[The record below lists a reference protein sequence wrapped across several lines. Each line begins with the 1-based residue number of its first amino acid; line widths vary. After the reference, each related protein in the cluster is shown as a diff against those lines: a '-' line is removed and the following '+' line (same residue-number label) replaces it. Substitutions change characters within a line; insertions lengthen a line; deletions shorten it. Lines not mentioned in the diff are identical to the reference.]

1 MAISK
6 TKAIEAAQKLVSQNK
21 LKEAIAEYQ
30 KIHRE
35 DPKDV
40 NVLNTLGDLC
50 TRLNNTAGALD
61 YYNKLADLYVSDGF
75 LVRGIAMCKK
85 ISKLDPANTAALER
99 LADLY
104 TMQGLMSE
112 ARAQYLQLAEVLL
125 KANQGA
131 KAMATLEKVLDLDP
145 TNVKIQQR
153 LADLYERHGQGKEAA
168 NIYRRLADHLLQD
181 NKAAESL
188 KWLEKAAHLA
198 PDDAEVLLATARA
211 QQRSG
216 HAQQSLRTLEKI
228 PNLEQN
234 PEALELLLSAR
245 LGTGDTRGADQLAEK
260 LFAADPT
267 KYSGLLQLARHAAKE
282 QDGARALTLL
292 ERIAEPALAHEPVHL
307 LEAIREVVAVLPDS
321 AEALELLV
329 RAARKAGS
337 QSTLLEALNRQAQ
350 AAAAAEDYTRA
361 KHLYDELVSLEP
373 ENPGFTQQL
382 NRMREKLGEPAVATE
397 AAQAE
402 AAPVEAAAVAEVVL
416 DEETQ
421 AYVNS
426 TLTDIDLFSSYG
438 MADKAIELARQL
450 ISRVPGHLVAHE
462 RLLDFYVGSGN
473 DQGVVDI
480 AARLK
485 AFYRQAGNE
494 ARAEEVAKLAH
505 GYAEKLGKAV
515 PAEAP
520 AEVAAATPA
529 AAAAPAETGLHEV
542 DLSAEWA
549 AATAAEET
557 AAAPA
562 EVLEAPAAAFNA
574 AEAGEEI
581 NFYLAQGL
589 HDQAREAVAR
599 YEQSFPGEPAVAELR
614 ARVEAAMA
622 PAEAAPVE
630 PIPVLPIPA
639 EPVPAAAAAGEGET
653 FEVTLEAQP
662 KEAAAA
668 GAPMGATDFFADLAG
683 ELDAALAP
691 VAPPAAGKK
700 AGAPPPA
707 PKVPAAPAAGGE
719 PSVGVLAEV
728 FEEFKGEMGEV
739 EEVEDVETHYNLGIA
754 YKEMGLLD
762 EAISEFQKVTKTA
775 EKTKS
780 YSHLFQCCTLLGLCF
795 MDKGLPLIAVR
806 WYERAL
812 KAPGLDEEG
821 ALALRYDMGVAHE
834 QAGNRKAAL
843 DCFME
848 VYGANVDYR
857 NVGERIRELQ
867 GA

>member
-112 ARAQYLQLAEVLL
+112 ARAQYLQMAEILL
-125 KANQGA
+125 KANQGT
-131 KAMATLEKVLDLDP
+131 KAMAVLEKVLDLDP

-188 KWLEKAAHLA
+188 KWLEKAAALA
-198 PDDAEVLLATARA
+198 PDDVEVLLATARA

-216 HAQQSLRTLEKI
+216 LTQQSLHTLEKI
-228 PNLEQN
+228 PNLEQH
-234 PEALELLLSAR
+234 PDALELLLTAR
-245 LGTGDTRGADQLAEK
+245 LGTGDTRGADQLADK

-307 LEAIREVVAVLPDS
+307 LEAIREVVSVLPDS
-321 AEALELLV
+321 AEAVDLLA

-350 AAAAAEDYTRA
+350 AAAAAEDYARA

-373 ENPGFTQQL
+373 DNPNFTQQL

-402 AAPVEAAAVAEVVL
+402 ATPVEAAVAEVVL

-438 MADKAIELARQL
+438 MTDKAIELARQL
-450 ISRVPGHLVAHE
+450 ISRIPSHLVAHE
-462 RLLDFYVGSGN
+462 RLLDFYVGSSN
-473 DQGVVDI
+473 NQGVVDI

-485 AFYRQAGNE
+485 TLYRQAGNE

-505 GYAEKLGKAV
+505 GYAEKLSKAA

-529 AAAAPAETGLHEV
+529 TAPVETGLHEV

-549 AATAAEET
+549 AATVAEET

-562 EVLEAPAAAFNA
+562 EILEAPAAAFNA
-574 AEAGEEI
+574 SEASEEI
-581 NFYLAQGL
+581 NFYLNQGL

-599 YEQSFPGEPAVAELR
+599 YEQSFPGEPTLAELR
-614 ARVEAAMA
+614 ARVEAAA
-622 PAEAAPVE
+622 ALAEAPPAE
-630 PIPVLPIPA
+630 PIPA
-639 EPVPAAAAAGEGET
+639 EPVPAPAAAGEGET
-653 FEVTLEAQP
+653 FEVTLEEQP

-683 ELDAALAP
+683 EFDAALATA
-691 VAPPAAGKK
+691 APPTAKKK
-700 AGAPPPA
+700 AAAPPPA
-707 PKVPAAPAAGGE
+707 PKVPAAPAAAGE
-719 PSVGVLAEV
+719 PPVGVLAEV
-728 FEEFKGEMGEV
+728 FEEFKGEMGDV
-739 EEVEDVETHYNLGIA
+739 EEVEDIETHYNLGIA

-762 EAISEFQKVTKTA
+762 EAISEFQKVTKAA

-780 YSHLFQCCTLLGLCF
+780 YSHIFQCCTLLGLCF
-795 MDKGLPLIAVR
+795 MDKGLPQIAVR